1 MKKYLFSLMMMAMGS
16 ALVTSCLS
24 NDDDN
29 KRKDP
34 EVVTITSGV
43 YVVNNGTWNHNNG
56 SLSYFDYGTLQT
68 SQLLEGVS
76 GLGDT
81 PNDAFTKGDTIFIV
95 GSTENTIFVVN
106 KKNFNIIKRISTT
119 ETMGEAEGY
128 NPRHITGLGNNIYFT
143 TYGGYVGV
151 IDAKS
156 LTMSQTKY
164 KVGSGPEGLAVGGS
178 ASNPFL
184 YVANSDYAYGNGSI
198 SKIDLSS
205 GDVEEIKNEMIKNP
219 QEIIA
224 IGNDLYILDWGY
236 YDESWSHQI
245 DPGLY
250 LYKDGNVNKLIADA
264 TGMGAGLL
272 YYNNE
277 IIGYLIVTFNNPYG
291 STSKPTYST
300 FNTYSGERKT
310 LTLSGEPSGYE
321 IFSPAAIA
329 VDPLRGNI
337 IIASRPIDP
346 ETGYASYTLPGYA
359 NMYTSDGVYIK
370 DTHFQTGIEPH
381 MIGFTFD
388 KQIINY

>member
-43 YVVNNGTWNHNNG
+43 YVVNNGVWGQNNG
-56 SLSYFDYGTLQT
+56 SMSYFDYETLQT

-81 PNDAFTKGDTIFIV
+81 PNDAYTKGDTIFVV

-119 ETMGEAEGY
+119 ETMGEVEG
-128 NPRHITGLGNNIYFT
+128 NTPRHITGYGNNIYFT
-143 TYGGYVGV
+143 TYGGYVGI

-156 LTMSQTKY
+156 LTVSKNKY
-164 KVGSGPEGLAVGGS
+164 QVGSAPEGLCMGGS
-178 ASNPFL
+178 VSEPVL
-184 YVANSDYAYGNGSI
+184 YVANSDYGSNVGNASI
-198 SKIDLSS
+198 SKINLIS
-205 GDVEEIKNEMIKNP
+205 GNVEEIKHEKIINP
-219 QEIIA
+219 QEIFA
-224 IGNDLYILDWGY
+224 IGNELFILDWGY
-236 YDESWSHQI
+236 YDESWNQKEA
-245 DPGLY
+245 GLY
-250 LYKDGNVNKLIADA
+250 HYDNGNVKKLIADA
-264 TGMGAGLL
+264 TGMGIGAL
-272 YYNNE
+272 YAYNE
-277 IIGYLIVTFNNPYG
+277 FIGYLFVTFNNPYG
-291 STSKPTYST
+291 CDKPTYST
-300 FNTYSGERKT
+300 YNTYTAQTSS
-310 LTLSGEPSGYE
+310 LILSGEPSGAE

-337 IIASRPIDP
+337 IIASRQVDP
-346 ETGYASYTLPGYA
+346 DTGYASYTLPGFA
-359 NMYTSDGVYIK
+359 NMYTSNGEYIK

-388 KQIINY
+388 QEIINY

>member
-164 KVGSGPEGLAVGGS
+164 KVGSAPEGLAVGGS

-184 YVANSDYAYGNGSI
+184 YVANSNYADGNGSI
-198 SKIDLSS
+198 
-205 GDVEEIKNEMIKNP
+205 
-219 QEIIA
+219 
-224 IGNDLYILDWGY
+224 
-236 YDESWSHQI
+236 
-245 DPGLY
+245 
-250 LYKDGNVNKLIADA
+250 
-264 TGMGAGLL
+264 
-272 YYNNE
+272 
-277 IIGYLIVTFNNPYG
+277 
-291 STSKPTYST
+291 
-300 FNTYSGERKT
+300 
-310 LTLSGEPSGYE
+310 
-321 IFSPAAIA
+321 
-329 VDPLRGNI
+329 
-337 IIASRPIDP
+337 
-346 ETGYASYTLPGYA
+346 
-359 NMYTSDGVYIK
+359 
-370 DTHFQTGIEPH
+370 
-381 MIGFTFD
+381 
-388 KQIINY
+388 